1 MNVFFIILSILWFI
15 SGSGFGFNIYQLL
28 KEYSQNE
35 FNKFRV
41 IILETRCHYNLV
53 TMWVS
58 VVGIIILTSL
68 NK

>member
-15 SGSGFGFNIYQLL
+15 GGFGFGFNIYQLL

-35 FNKFRV
+35 FNKFKV
-41 IILETRCHYNLV
+41 IILEIRCHYNLV

-58 VVGIIILTSL
+58 MVGIIILTSL